1 MAEVAQ
7 PSARTWSD
15 TDLAAAVRA
24 SANWRDVMRTLELN
38 PYSAGAIRIIRRQA
52 ELLGLDMSHFRRRRP
67 WSEAQ
72 LRRAVIDARSWDE
85 VLPVLGLA
93 PQSADGRTRVKAH
106 AIRLGLDL
114 SHLADS
120 GSTIPEQAEVK
131 PDLRYLRDAATAIAA
146 SWFSLCGFNVAIP
159 VEPAV
164 YDLLVSM
171 PGGIKR
177 VQVKTTTCMTRDGWM
192 VAVGRRPYSAGNT
205 ERQIPYDPEFID
217 WFFIVDGDLKIYL
230 IPSKVIA
237 GRVRVLLR
245 TYSGYVVASAA
256 GFMAPQPGAA

>member
-1 MAEVAQ
+1 M
-7 PSARTWSD
+7 
-15 TDLAAAVRA
+15 RA
-24 SANWRDVMRTLELN
+24 LELN
-38 PYSAGAIRIIRRQA
+38 PYSAGAIRIVRRQA
-52 ELLGLDMSHFRRRRP
+52 EFLGLDTSHFRRKRP
-67 WSEAQ
+67 WSDAQ
-72 LRRAVIDARSWDE
+72 LRRAVIEAHSWDE
-85 VLPVLGLA
+85 LLPALGLA
-93 PQSADGRTRVKAH
+93 RQSRDGRTRVKAH

-120 GSTIPEQAEVK
+120 GSTSPQQAEVK

-171 PGGIKR
+171 PGGIRR
-177 VQVKTTTCMTRDGWM
+177 VQVKTTTCMTRDGWI
-192 VAVGRRPYSAGNT
+192 VVVGRRPYSAGNT
-205 ERQIPYDPEFID
+205 ERQIPYDPESIE
-217 WFFIVDGDLKIYL
+217 WFFIVDGDLRIYL

-245 TYSGYVVASAA
+245 TYSRYVVGSAA
-256 GFMAPQPGAA
+256 GFMMPQAGGA